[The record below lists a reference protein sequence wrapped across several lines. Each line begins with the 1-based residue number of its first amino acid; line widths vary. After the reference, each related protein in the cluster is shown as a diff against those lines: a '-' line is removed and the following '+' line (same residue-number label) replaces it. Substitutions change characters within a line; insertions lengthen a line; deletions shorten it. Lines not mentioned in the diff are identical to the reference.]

1 MKITVFTPT
10 YNRAYILGQ
19 AYESLKNQTNKD
31 FIWLIIDDGSTDNTE
46 ELVNNWK
53 IENQINIKYIKQEN
67 SGKHIA
73 HNTAVKNCDTEFL
86 LILDSDDYLSENA
99 IEILEKEAEKISD
112 MPNIS
117 GIIGNRYNA
126 KTKQVIGTKMPDKIQ
141 YASAIELYEKYKF
154 KGDTLRLY
162 KTSILKEFLFPE
174 IENEKF
180 IYENV
185 IFDQID
191 NRYKMLIDRHELYYG
206 EYLEDGYTSNELKI
220 KINNPTGYLLSLN
233 SSIKYSI
240 KMSNKV
246 KWTILYIIWEKI
258 LKKKGYSI
266 FYNKILYIIMYPI
279 AYIFYKCKKPSKIF
293 KNLEVYKKT
302 ATQGGTNG
310 E

>member
-1 MKITVFTPT
+1 M
-10 YNRAYILGQ
+10 
-19 AYESLKNQTNKD
+19 S
-31 FIWLIIDDGSTDNTE
+31 
-46 ELVNNWK
+46 
-53 IENQINIKYIKQEN
+53 
-67 SGKHIA
+67 
-73 HNTAVKNCDTEFL
+73 
-86 LILDSDDYLSENA
+86 
-99 IEILEKEAEKISD
+99 
-112 MPNIS
+112 NIS
-117 GIIGNRYNA
+117 GIIGSRYNT

-206 EYLEDGYTSNELKI
+206 EYLEDGYTNNELKI
-220 KINNPTGYLLSLN
+220 KLNNPYGYLLSLN

-240 KMSNKV
+240 KISNKV

-258 LKKKGYSI
+258 LKKNGYSI
-266 FYNKILYIIMYPI
+266 FYNKMLYIIMYPI
-279 AYIFYKCKKPSKIF
+279 ADIIYKCKKPSKRL
-293 KNLEVYKKT
+293 KNLEVYQKT
-302 ATQGGTNG
+302 ATQGGING
-310 E
+310 ERIN